1 MTHPSELK
9 KRIRWRKIIL
19 LSVVATLVFW
29 IGLLVRDVLVLRSDV
44 IALQEYF
51 ASLPS
56 PLRPEALDLK
66 IVQPHLSSIHE
77 NLSALRSHA
86 APLLAITPALGW
98 LPEIGGDIRATPT
111 LIDMALQFTDIGDR
125 ASRALLPL
133 WPPPLS
139 NGRLALPELVPL
151 LQVIQPV
158 LRSHRVNIDRAG
170 ELRQQIDAASL
181 SPRVRSAIDRFD
193 ALYPTL
199 VTGVNLL
206 SVAPQLLGADRPRM
220 YLILLQNE
228 DELRASGGFIS
239 AAGRIT
245 LNAGEI
251 VTLTVEDSYQLDD
264 FTKPYGD
271 PPAPLLNIMGS
282 QLWLFRDSN
291 WSPDFPTAA
300 NKAIELYTYTRGGSI
315 DGVIALDQKVVEALI
330 AGLGPLSFDAQQPPL
345 TAANVRTYMQKAW
358 APSGQS
364 NFITWFVERKN
375 FIGRMMQAMLG
386 RVFNQADQIQWIE
399 LGQSLS
405 AVLRRHDLLIYF
417 TDAVID
423 QPMKEAGWD
432 GALQSANSDYLMIVD
447 SNLGFNKANA
457 LIQEAIAYSI
467 TLNARQA
474 SEAELSLTY
483 THTGRLNMGCVHLP
497 PDYSLNTTY
506 DQLTQLCYWNYR
518 RVLVPSGVQLIDATR
533 HPTRAGE
540 LITGGT
546 SDGSTEI
553 SSEAGKT
560 SFNTLLIVGR
570 GQRVDSHLRYALPD
584 SVMRVDGNRHIYHL
598 HVQKQS
604 GAGAWPLTITIRWP
618 EGFQFVSARPAPA
631 SMDDRSLTFRLTLDG
646 DQNIEA
652 QWNGQP

>member
-206 SVAPQLLGADRPRM
+206 SVAPQLLGADRPRT